1 MTITL
6 QMHARQTTVHR
17 FSNARTSMDKHQS
30 VIMHVVPKKKKLLTL
45 SYALLR
51 TSTTLAP
58 SCTH

>member
-1 MTITL
+1 MTIAL
-6 QMHARQTTVHR
+6 QMYARQTTVHR

-30 VIMHVVPKKKKLLTL
+30 VIMHVVPENKLLTL
-45 SYALLR
+45 SYTLLR